1 MKRIVLSLLTMVLF
15 AGSMNAQNLYRTVY
29 DKATAIVNSANA
41 SEEELQLN
49 QFKVT
54 CLNYI
59 SMMVQQKNL
68 KKDNYFYDSQAVSLT
83 SFVTDFQVNL
93 YKARAISTEK
103 RLEVIKLYRDATLH
117 NPLFKDTNTERTLCY
132 VNDLNSLTP
141 FSIDTDW
148 EKAYEQTTTMAKSLF
163 SKK

>member
-1 MKRIVLSLLTMVLF
+1 MKKIVLSLLTMVLF
-15 AGSMNAQNLYRTVY
+15 ASSMNAQNLYRTVY
-29 DKATAIVNSANA
+29 DKATAVVNSANA

-59 SMMVQQKNL
+59 TMMVQQKNL

-93 YKARAISTEK
+93 TKARAISTEK
-103 RLEVIKLYRDATLH
+103 RLEVIKLYRDATLY
-117 NPLFKDTNTERTLCY
+117 NPLFKDTDTERTMCY
-132 VNDLNSLTP
+132 VNDVNSLTP
-141 FSIDTDW
+141 FCLDTDW
-148 EKAYEQTTTMAKSLF
+148 EKAYEQTTAKVKEVF
-163 SKK
+163 NKK

>member
-1 MKRIVLSLLTMVLF
+1 MKKIVLSLLTMVLF

-29 DKATAIVNSANA
+29 DKATAVVNSANA

-59 SMMVQQKNL
+59 TMMVQQKNL

-93 YKARAISTEK
+93 TKARAISTEK
-103 RLEVIKLYRDATLH
+103 RLEVIKLYRDATLY
-117 NPLFKDTNTERTLCY
+117 NPLFKDTDTERTMVY
-132 VNDLNSLTP
+132 VNDVNSLTP
-141 FSIDTDW
+141 FCLDTDW
-148 EKAYEQTTTMAKSLF
+148 EQAYEQTTTMVKNIF
-163 SKK
+163 NKK